1 VSELAD
7 TGIQTPLPV
16 TVVRPSSGWIRLGLI
31 DIWRFRE
38 LLYFLVWRD
47 LKIRYKQTLVGV
59 LWVILQPVLTMIIF
73 NFVFGRLA
81 GLPSQGVP
89 YPLFVFSGLLPWQ
102 LFASGL
108 SASSLSIVSS
118 SNVVSK
124 VYFPRLL
131 IPLAAVLGGVV
142 DLLVA
147 LVVLFGLM
155 AYYNFHPGIAFV
167 TLPLFL
173 LLAVAAAFG
182 VGLWLSMLNV
192 KYRDIQYT
200 IPFLTQIWM
209 FMTPVAY
216 ASLLIPPKF
225 RLLYHLNPMATVV
238 DGFRWALLGI
248 KPEFGAPALGSLSMV
263 VLIIFSGLIYFRRAE
278 KTFADVI

>member
-1 VSELAD
+1 MSELAD

>member
-1 VSELAD
+1 
-7 TGIQTPLPV
+7 
-16 TVVRPSSGWIRLGLI
+16 
-31 DIWRFRE
+31 
-38 LLYFLVWRD
+38 
-47 LKIRYKQTLVGV
+47 
-59 LWVILQPVLTMIIF
+59 VILQPVLTMIIF